1 MSSPT
6 LHIHAPKTSYIGQ
19 VRKKGFKLWK
29 TVTPSMTSSESALRR
44 LATKLGNYDYGRI
57 VMSQEFYDPVVVWEL
72 KKP

>member
-1 MSSPT
+1 
-6 LHIHAPKTSYIGQ
+6 
-19 VRKKGFKLWK
+19 
-29 TVTPSMTSSESALRR
+29 LRR